1 MEGVRENTD
10 KKEVRRMRE
19 GELGR
24 LYSDGEIIF
33 REGEKGDVMYVIQSG
48 KVRISKNYSSGDI
61 TMVTLQ
67 SGDIFGEM
75 ALFDR
80 LPRSASATA
89 EGDTRVLSIDKKK
102 LFSTI
107 WKDPTVVLKV
117 IETMSGTIRRLS
129 KDFAELKKKK
139 LNILCGTL
147 DLEETCSFILEEAKE
162 NVVTAENG
170 SIMLVEEENDQL
182 YIRAAFGE
190 KAQKR
195 LDLAVG
201 EGVAGD
207 VIGTGKAEL
216 VNDVLTDSRYKV
228 GSLEIGSLICVP
240 FKYQG
245 NCFGVLNLSNRK
257 GNRFT
262 LDNLKLLNSFSRYA
276 AIALK
281 NVMCMSDLKHAT
293 DEVLRHASILDVY

>member
-1 MEGVRENTD
+1 
-10 KKEVRRMRE
+10 MRE
-19 GELGR
+19 SELGKH
-24 LYSDGEIIF
+24 YANGEIIF
-33 REGEKGDVMYVIQSG
+33 QEGEKGDVMYVIQSG
-48 KVRISKNYSSGDI
+48 KVKISKNSSSGDI

-75 ALFDR
+75 ALFDK

-89 EGDTRVLSIDKKK
+89 EGDTRILSIDKKK

-139 LNILCGTL
+139 QNMLCGTM
-147 DLEETCSFILEEAKE
+147 DLEETCSFILEEARE
-162 NVVTAENG
+162 NIIAAENG
-170 SIMLVEEENDQL
+170 SIMLLEDKKDRL

-190 KAQKR
+190 QAQEK

-207 VIGTGKAEL
+207 VIETGKAEL
-216 VNDVLTDSRYKV
+216 VNDVLTDSRYKI

-245 NCFGVLNLSNRK
+245 SCFGVLNLSTRN
-257 GNRFT
+257 GNKFT
-262 LDNLKLLNSFSRYA
+262 LDNLRLLNSFSRYA

-281 NVMCMSDLKHAT
+281 NVMCMSDLTHAT
-293 DEVLRHASILDVY
+293 NEVLRHASILDVY

>member
-1 MEGVRENTD
+1 
-10 KKEVRRMRE
+10 MRE
-19 GELGR
+19 SELGR
-24 LYSDGEIIF
+24 HYSNGEIIF
-33 REGEKGDVMYVIQSG
+33 QEGEKGDVMYVIQSG
-48 KVRISKNYSSGDI
+48 KVKISKNSSSGDI
-61 TMVTLQ
+61 TMVMLQ

-75 ALFDR
+75 ALFDK

-89 EGDTRVLSIDKKK
+89 EGDTRILSIDKKK

-129 KDFAELKKKK
+129 EDFAELKKKK
-139 LNILCGTL
+139 QNMLCGTL
-147 DLEETCSFILEEAKE
+147 DLEETCSFILEEARE
-162 NVVTAENG
+162 NIIAAENG
-170 SIMLVEEENDQL
+170 SIMLLEDEKDRL

-190 KAQKR
+190 QAQEK

-207 VIGTGKAEL
+207 VIETGRSEL
-216 VNDVLTDSRYKV
+216 VNDVLTDSRYKI
-228 GSLEIGSLICVP
+228 GSLQIGSLICVP

-245 NCFGVLNLSNRK
+245 SCFGVLNLSTRN
-257 GNRFT
+257 GNKFT
-262 LDNLKLLNSFSRYA
+262 LDNLRLLNSFSRYA

-281 NVMCMSDLKHAT
+281 NVMCMSDLTHAT
-293 DEVLRHASILDVY
+293 NEVLRHASILDVY

>member
-1 MEGVRENTD
+1 
-10 KKEVRRMRE
+10 MRE
-19 GELGR
+19 SELGR
-24 LYSDGEIIF
+24 HYSNGEIIF
-33 REGEKGDVMYVIQSG
+33 QEGEKGDVMYVIQSG
-48 KVRISKNYSSGDI
+48 KVKISKNSSSGDI

-75 ALFDR
+75 ALFDK

-89 EGDTRVLSIDKKK
+89 EGDTRILSIDKKK

-129 KDFAELKKKK
+129 EDFAELKKKK
-139 LNILCGTL
+139 QNMLCGTM
-147 DLEETCSFILEEAKE
+147 DLEETCSFILEEARE
-162 NVVTAENG
+162 NIIAAENG
-170 SIMLVEEENDQL
+170 SIMLLEDEKDRL

-190 KAQKR
+190 QAQEK

-207 VIGTGKAEL
+207 VIETGRAEL
-216 VNDVLTDSRYKV
+216 VNDVLTDSRYKI
-228 GSLEIGSLICVP
+228 GSLQIGSLICVP

-245 NCFGVLNLSNRK
+245 SCFGVLNLSTRN
-257 GNRFT
+257 GNKFT
-262 LDNLKLLNSFSRYA
+262 LDNLRLLNSFSRYA

-281 NVMCMSDLKHAT
+281 NVMCMSDLTHAT
-293 DEVLRHASILDVY
+293 NEVLRHASILDVY

>member
-1 MEGVRENTD
+1 M
-10 KKEVRRMRE
+10 KE

-24 LYSDGEIIF
+24 LYSHGEIIF
-33 REGEKGDVMYVIQSG
+33 KEGEKGDVMYVIQSG
-48 KVRISKNYSSGDI
+48 KVKISKNASSGDI
-61 TMVTLQ
+61 TMATLQ
-67 SGDIFGEM
+67 RGEIFGEM
-75 ALFDR
+75 ALFDK
-80 LPRSASATA
+80 LPRSASAVA

-117 IETMSGTIRRLS
+117 IETMSSTIRRLS

-139 LNILCGTL
+139 QNMLCGTM
-147 DLEETCSFILEEAKE
+147 DLEETCSFILEEARE
-162 NVVTAENG
+162 NVVAAENG
-170 SIMLVEEENDQL
+170 SIMLVENGQNQL
-182 YIRAAFGE
+182 HIRAAFGE
-190 KAQKR
+190 QAQEK
-195 LDLAVG
+195 LNLAVG

-216 VNDVLTDSRYKV
+216 VNDVITDSRYKI

-245 NCFGVLNLSNRK
+245 NCFGVLNLSSRR

-281 NVMCMSDLKHAT
+281 NVLCMSDLKHAT
-293 DEVLRHASILDVY
+293 EEVLKHASILDVY

>member
-1 MEGVRENTD
+1 
-10 KKEVRRMRE
+10 MRE

-75 ALFDR
+75 ALFDK

>member
-1 MEGVRENTD
+1 
-10 KKEVRRMRE
+10 MRE

-24 LYSDGEIIF
+24 LYCDGEIIF
-33 REGEKGDVMYVIQSG
+33 KEGEKGDAMYVIQAG
-48 KVRISKNYSSGDI
+48 KVKISKNSSSGDI

-67 SGDIFGEM
+67 AGDIFGEM
-75 ALFDR
+75 ALFDK

-89 EGDTRVLSIDKKK
+89 EGDTRILSIDKKK

-139 LNILCGTL
+139 QNMLCGTMDL
-147 DLEETCSFILEEAKE
+147 DETCSFILEEARE
-162 NVVTAENG
+162 NVVAAENG
-170 SIMLVEEENDQL
+170 SIMLLENGKDQL
-182 YIRAAFGE
+182 HIRAAFGE
-190 KAQKR
+190 QAQEK

-216 VNDVLTDSRYKV
+216 VNEVLTDPRYKV
-228 GSLEIGSLICVP
+228 GSLEIGSLMCVP

-245 NCFGVLNLSNRK
+245 KCFGVLNLSSRN

-262 LDNLKLLNSFSRYA
+262 LDNLRLLNSFSRYA

-281 NVMCMSDLKHAT
+281 NVLCMSDLKHAT